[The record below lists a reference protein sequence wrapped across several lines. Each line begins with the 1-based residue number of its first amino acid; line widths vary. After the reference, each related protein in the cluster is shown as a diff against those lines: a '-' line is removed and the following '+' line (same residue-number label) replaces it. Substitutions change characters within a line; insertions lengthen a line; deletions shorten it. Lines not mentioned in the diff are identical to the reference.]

1 MLLELSDSKAF
12 DKGFFDKSGN
22 TIDRIWPVMN
32 SVQNSSATIQ
42 SITPCEGRT

>member
-1 MLLELSDSKAF
+1 MLLEISDSKVF

-32 SVQNSSATIQ
+32 RALLRLLFTKMGEFATL
-42 SITPCEGRT
+42 SH